1 MKATEQTI
9 MQIERAIRK
18 IVQKFP
24 ASEDPELLTD
34 IHIRVIQESGEL
46 LAFDDDEEENK
57 KPRIHYQRKAEPRTE
72 APSRPVMTEQA
83 PPTESRSE

>member
-1 MKATEQTI
+1 MVSVEDVLIIQVGDGRRDLNMPIVYTE
-9 MQIERAIRK
+9 
-18 IVQKFP
+18 P
-24 ASEDPELLTD
+24 AYL
-34 IHIRVIQESGEL
+34 GE
-46 LAFDDDEEENK
+46 ADDDEEENK